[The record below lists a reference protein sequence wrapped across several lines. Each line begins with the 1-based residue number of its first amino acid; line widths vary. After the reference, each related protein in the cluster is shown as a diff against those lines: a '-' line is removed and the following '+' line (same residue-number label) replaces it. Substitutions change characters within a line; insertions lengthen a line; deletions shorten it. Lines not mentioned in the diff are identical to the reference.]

1 MSFLSNTW
9 DYYKRPWELMESR
22 LETKW
27 DNKEVEMKSPWEKL
41 AYEIKKVEE
50 TETER
55 INLAIECVSD
65 LAFIS

>member
-27 DNKEVEMKSPWEKL
+27 DNKEVKMKSPWEKF
-41 AYEIKKVEE
+41 AYEIKEVEE
-50 TETER
+50 TETE
-55 INLAIECVSD
+55 N
-65 LAFIS
+65 